1 MESMVKMGVRRLEA
15 EVKGKEVENNGKPS
29 ANPVL

>member
-1 MESMVKMGVRRLEA
+1 MVRMGVRRLEA
-15 EVKGKEVENNGKPS
+15 EVKAKEVENKGKPS

>member
-1 MESMVKMGVRRLEA
+1 MGWMEVRRLEA
-15 EVKGKEVENNGKPS
+15 EVKAKEVENKGKPS

>member
-1 MESMVKMGVRRLEA
+1 MVRMEVRRLEA
-15 EVKGKEVENNGKPS
+15 EVKAKEVENKGKPS

>member
-1 MESMVKMGVRRLEA
+1 MVKMGVRRLEA
-15 EVKGKEVENNGKPS
+15 EVKAKEVENKGKPS

>member
-15 EVKGKEVENNGKPS
+15 EVKGNLSLCFIGPFQGVK
-29 ANPVL
+29 